1 MERPSMTCIY
11 SPVPSLR
18 CSYGTGSYP
27 PFEKGLHLKI
37 LHIASSPPL
46 SAPYFCM
53 ASSPYWEQLG

>member
-1 MERPSMTCIY
+1 MGLLSTTYICP
-11 SPVPSLR
+11 PVLSS
-18 CSYGTGSYP
+18 CQGTGSYP
-27 PFEKGLHLKI
+27 PFENGLHLKI